1 MYKLHLFFIYI
12 NMKKFKTKSKRNYL
26 KIIVF
31 LVLLILFI
39 FLSFIKFDK
48 SNTNLV
54 EILTRDF
61 KDNNVKIIS
70 LTNNL
75 DYLINTYSFINN
87 KSYNISTE
95 KEKVLYYYN
104 NGD

>member
-1 MYKLHLFFIYI
+1 
-12 NMKKFKTKSKRNYL
+12 MKKFKTRVNCNYL
-26 KIIVF
+26 KIILF
-31 LVLLILFI
+31 IVLLILFI
-39 FLSFIKFDK
+39 ILSFTKLNISHNKLI
-48 SNTNLV
+48 N
-54 EILTRDF
+54 ILTSDF
-61 KDNNVKIIS
+61 KDNNVKVIS
-70 LTNNL
+70 LTDNL